1 MREIFARLS
10 HSLSLSRSLSLTRAR
25 MRQCLSPYYLARV
38 FFRRFS
44 LPSRC
49 PVPRSVRGLRREV
62 VNPFS
67 TEFQDP
73 TEENFIKARSAIE
86 ISDSLK
92 RKRER
97 AGRRGAGGGEV
108 ERGEPTRRGLMPRRC
123 NADNPALLISRSNLP
138 GTCSVIT
145 SRRRITFLARI
156 SCEII
161 GVAGFILRLFCAR
174 AFMRPYSIYEYAHA
188 APRRINM
195 ARKTHEKRAT
205 KKTCGV

>member
-1 MREIFARLS
+1 MLIIMLSCEYIFSPFLFF
-10 HSLSLSRSLSLTRAR
+10 
-25 MRQCLSPYYLARV
+25 LSPSLPL
-38 FFRRFS
+38 FFS
-44 LPSRC
+44 LPLSFFYSLLH
-49 PVPRSVRGLRREV
+49 SVRGLCREV
-62 VNPFS
+62 ANPFS

-97 AGRRGAGGGEV
+97 EW
-108 ERGEPTRRGLMPRRC
+108 EPTRRGLMPRRC

-156 SCEII
+156 SYEII
-161 GVAGFILRLFCAR
+161 GGRLYSRLYR
-174 AFMRPYSIYEYAHA
+174 ALMRIYKYIWPH
-188 APRRINM
+188 RINM
-195 ARKTHEKRAT
+195 VQKTEEKRIT
-205 KKTCGV
+205 ERYCVLYNLILSYLYDICFYKGNLKKTLS